1 MINTALNVTNESNI
15 QNMMNEQNMMNW
27 QSTINWENMVNGQ
40 NMMNGQ
46 NIINALDTTKN
57 MITEILNITKVL
69 YSSNISN
76 MILSD
81 LSNIINKSDTE
92 DVLNTQNTLNMQ
104 NTLNTPKPNCVLSI
118 DIGTKNLALVVIEC
132 RTYRCVYS
140 EIINV
145 DANHKKSTNII
156 NHRIEK
162 IKSSIYSIKDR
173 YTIVTVIIEKQVNKN
188 GVAMCLM
195 YSIATFAYEITN
207 NVVIFDPKNK
217 FKVNGLNYT
226 TENRAH
232 KRLSIKIAKL
242 FSDAVNKYDKQDD
255 VADAINQAICYIAPE
270 YYTKTIRNNLEE
282 LRQINDYEELQFD

>member
-1 MINTALNVTNESNI
+1 MYLNMSNTQNTANTQNVI
-15 QNMMNEQNMMNW
+15 D
-27 QSTINWENMVNGQ
+27 
-40 NMMNGQ
+40 
-46 NIINALDTTKN
+46 ALSATKN
-57 MITEILNITKVL
+57 LITEILNLAKVL
-69 YSSNISN
+69 RTPNILNMISSEMSNIVNNLNTPSIEE
-76 MILSD
+76 M
-81 LSNIINKSDTE
+81 
-92 DVLNTQNTLNMQ
+92 LNTQNT
-104 NTLNTPKPNCVLSI
+104 PKKECVLSI

-132 RTYRCVYS
+132 KTYKCIYS

-173 YTIVTVIIEKQVNKN
+173 YTIVTVIIEKQVNRN

-232 KRLSIKIAKL
+232 KRLSIEIAKL

-255 VADAINQAICYIAPE
+255 ISDAINQAICHIAPE
-270 YYTKTIRNNLEE
+270 YYAKTIRNNLEE

>member
-1 MINTALNVTNESNI
+1 MINTILNMTNESNT
-15 QNMMNEQNMMNW
+15 QNMMNRQNIMNW

-40 NMMNGQ
+40 STMNGQ
-46 NIINALDTTKN
+46 NIIDALDATKN
-57 MITEILNITKVL
+57 LIVEILNMAKVL
-69 YSSNISN
+69 HTSNILN
-76 MILSD
+76 MISSEM
-81 LSNIINKSDTE
+81 SNIVNNLNTSSIE
-92 DVLNTQNTLNMQ
+92 EMLNTQSI
-104 NTLNTPKPNCVLSI
+104 PKKECVLSI

-232 KRLSIKIAKL
+232 KHLSIEIAKL

-255 VADAINQAICYIAPE
+255 VADAINQAICHIAPE
-270 YYTKTIRNNLEE
+270 YYAKTIRNNLEE

>member
-1 MINTALNVTNESNI
+1 MINTILNVTNESNI
-15 QNMMNEQNMMNW
+15 QNMMNRQNIMNW

-40 NMMNGQ
+40 STMNGQ
-46 NIINALDTTKN
+46 NIIDALDATKN
-57 MITEILNITKVL
+57 LIAEILNMAKVL
-69 YSSNISN
+69 HTSNILN
-76 MILSD
+76 MISSEM
-81 LSNIINKSDTE
+81 SNIVNNLNTPSIE
-92 DVLNTQNTLNMQ
+92 EMLNTQSI
-104 NTLNTPKPNCVLSI
+104 PKKECVLSI

-232 KRLSIKIAKL
+232 KRLSIEIAKL

-270 YYTKTIRNNLEE
+270 YYTKTIRNNLEK